1 MRVRCRINQEDRT
14 RPGAS
19 SVGYC
24 ITAAAENFVELKA
37 GPTDRAHRGFSSR
50 VLISAAPAI
59 NVSKFC
65 ARDKGVGKPSTHI
78 YTSLTYLDEL

>member
-1 MRVRCRINQEDRT
+1 LVLIKKGSQERMRVRCRINQEDRT

-37 GPTDRAHRGFSSR
+37 GPITDRASGFSLVQPRQSMF
-50 VLISAAPAI
+50 S
-59 NVSKFC
+59 SF
-65 ARDKGVGKPSTHI
+65 AREIRG
-78 YTSLTYLDEL
+78 